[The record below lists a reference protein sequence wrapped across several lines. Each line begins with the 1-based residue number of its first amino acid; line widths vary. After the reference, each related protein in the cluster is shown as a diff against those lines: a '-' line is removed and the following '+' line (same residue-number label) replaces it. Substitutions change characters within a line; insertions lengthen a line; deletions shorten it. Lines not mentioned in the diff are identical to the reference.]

1 MPQPPEDD
9 DDFELELEPVD
20 PEIIAHRQE
29 RVQQTVESAAKK
41 IDVDELYEP
50 RSDYSDLELDLSG
63 LKSFR
68 FTTRTLLLIT
78 AVVAVGMTI
87 RLMYDGCMVIF
98 IAMVATVAFGW
109 YWISILERKQ
119 EAERL
124 ARREAF
130 QARMAAPH
138 ASPAAQPAA
147 TAKVP
152 ESKPASPFDD
162 GAPLDGPEKRPFF
175 DVDFAYSMQELLIT
189 SAAVAVAFGLLTWIT
204 KGHSPK
210 VFGLIALAGLAS
222 LAANFKPHRLVVLAW
237 GALMVIYVGYGFV
250 TMMMPVKP

>member
-29 RVQQTVESAAKK
+29 RAQHTVESAAKK

-87 RLMYDGCMVIF
+87 QLMYDGCMVIF
-98 IAMVATVAFGW
+98 VAMIVTVALGW

-130 QARMAAPH
+130 NARMAAHP
-138 ASPAAQPAA
+138 ASPAAQAAA
-147 TAKVP
+147 TQPAD
-152 ESKPASPFDD
+152 EKPTSPFDD
-162 GAPLDGPEKRPFF
+162 GAPTEEPEKRPFF
-175 DVDFAYSMQELLIT
+175 DVDFAYSMQEMLIT

-210 VFGLIALAGLAS
+210 VFGLIALAGIAS
-222 LAANFKPHRLVVLAW
+222 LAINFKPHRLVVLAW
-237 GALMVIYVGYGFV
+237 GALMVIYVGYSFV

>member
-29 RVQQTVESAAKK
+29 RVQHTVESAAKK

-68 FTTRTLLLIT
+68 FTTRTLLLLT
-78 AVVAVGMTI
+78 AVLAVGMTI
-87 RLMYDGCMVIF
+87 RLMFGGCMLIF
-98 IAMVATVAFGW
+98 VAMLVTVALGW
-109 YWISILERKQ
+109 YWIGILERKQ

-124 ARREAF
+124 SRREAF
-130 QARMAAPH
+130 NARMAAHPK
-138 ASPAAQPAA
+138 SPAAQAAA
-147 TAKVP
+147 TAQAAEP
-152 ESKPASPFDD
+152 KPASPFDD
-162 GAPLDGPEKRPFF
+162 GAPTEEPEKRPFF

-204 KGHSPK
+204 KGHSPI
-210 VFGLIALAGLAS
+210 VFGLVALAGIAS
-222 LAANFKPHRLVVLAW
+222 LAVNFKPHRLVVLAW
-237 GALMVIYVGYGFV
+237 CALMVIYVGYGLV